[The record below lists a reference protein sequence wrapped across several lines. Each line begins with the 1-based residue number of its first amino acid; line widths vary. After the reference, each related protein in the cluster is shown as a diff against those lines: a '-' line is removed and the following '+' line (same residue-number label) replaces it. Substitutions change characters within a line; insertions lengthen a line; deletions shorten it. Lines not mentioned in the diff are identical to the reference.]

1 MIYQEK
7 IFTKEECDK
16 ILSYTKIYTDLP
28 FRELEYRLDLDNRR
42 INEITKVE
50 NGKKLGKFFNVWD
63 IVNDTESE
71 WMFEKLF
78 NEVDVR
84 DDQPI

>member
-28 FRELEYRLDLDNRR
+28 FRKLESRLDLANRR
-42 INEITKVE
+42 INEFTKME
-50 NGKKLGKFFNVWD
+50 NGKKLGKFYER
-63 IVNDTESE
+63 I
-71 WMFEKLF
+71 
-78 NEVDVR
+78 
-84 DDQPI
+84 